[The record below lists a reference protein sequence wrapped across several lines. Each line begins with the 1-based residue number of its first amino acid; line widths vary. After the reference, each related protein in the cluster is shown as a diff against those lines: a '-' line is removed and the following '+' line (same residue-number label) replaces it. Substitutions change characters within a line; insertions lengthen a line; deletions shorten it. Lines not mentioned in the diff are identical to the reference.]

1 MNMVKMNQ
9 LNHKLRFFIFRRGK
23 GMIKFL
29 NCMKKN
35 KASKIA
41 PHIQTAIAKMNLTIA
56 RTQQSKA
63 HLFQTDYLE
72 Q

>member
-1 MNMVKMNQ
+1 
-9 LNHKLRFFIFRRGK
+9 
-23 GMIKFL
+23 MIKFL
-29 NCMKKN
+29 NCVKKN
-35 KASKIA
+35 NALKVA
-41 PHIQTAIAKMNLTIA
+41 PHIQTAIAKMDLTIA

>member
-1 MNMVKMNQ
+1 
-9 LNHKLRFFIFRRGK
+9 
-23 GMIKFL
+23 MIKFL